1 MNGKVFNETSLP
13 EKENFCS
20 LLNIEDNTH
29 ADYAQAKRICKD
41 FEIKNLREYYS
52 WLVCSERYS
61 IVSRCIWE
69 LWK

>member
-1 MNGKVFNETSLP
+1 MIGKVFNETSLP

-52 WLVCSERYS
+52 
-61 IVSRCIWE
+61 
-69 LWK
+69 